1 MPLLGL
7 TMLGPRHVEAQPLAD
22 DGHRPVIFVHGLGGH
37 RGNFLPLRLFF
48 RLNGRT
54 RTYSASLAA
63 GTDFDAMAVALRD
76 FIDQVCRVNAL
87 DEAAQVDVVAH
98 SLGGLIARLAIE
110 DERVRARIA
119 TLVTLATPHGGTHAA
134 RFLSTPATLAL
145 RPDSELVKRLSAQ
158 MPWRGTPRLVTVW
171 SRSDVIL
178 LPAQTAVLDGA
189 EVIELEGFSHYGFLL
204 KPSCFRRVFETLR

>member
-7 TMLGPRHVEAQPLAD
+7 TMIGPREVEAQPLAE

-37 RGNFLPLRLFF
+37 RGNFLPMRLFF

-54 RTYSASLAA
+54 RTYSVSLAA
-63 GTDFDAMAVALRD
+63 GTDFDAMATALRH
-76 FIDQVCRVNAL
+76 FIDDVCRVNAL
-87 DEAAQVDVVAH
+87 DKSAQVDVVAH
-98 SLGGLIARLAIE
+98 SLGGLIARLALE
-110 DERVRARIA
+110 DDRIRARVGN
-119 TLVTLATPHGGTHAA
+119 LVTLATPHGGTHAA

-145 RPDSELVKRLSAQ
+145 RPDSELMKRLSAQ
-158 MPWRGTPRLVTVW
+158 VPWTGSPRLVTVW

-189 EVIELEGFSHYGFLL
+189 EVIELEGCSHYGFLL
-204 KPSCFRRVFETLR
+204 KPACFRRVFEVLQ